1 MFGGLLM
8 LQTNHPSSFQEV
20 IEIVESLPVDEQEEL
35 IEIIRQRLIASKRQ
49 DLVAQVAE
57 ARQAYQR
64 GDVRRGNASDIMREL
79 DE

>member
-1 MFGGLLM
+1 M